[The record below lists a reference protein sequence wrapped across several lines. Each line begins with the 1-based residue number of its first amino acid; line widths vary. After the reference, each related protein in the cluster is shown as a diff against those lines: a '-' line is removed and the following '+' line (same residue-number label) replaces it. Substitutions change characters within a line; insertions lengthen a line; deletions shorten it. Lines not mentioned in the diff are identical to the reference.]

1 MYRII
6 EKEIER
12 VKRFYIQK
20 RTIFGWSYLSKD
32 DFKFKYN
39 EIYGIYL
46 PLIISIISLFL
57 YVMVFETITL
67 TIIFGALSF
76 IGIPVNIIRLIS
88 SSRYYM
94 YNLEDAKSFI
104 INHKKDKEEKKL
116 KKKSKI
122 YYLNIKD
129 ERIEKLRK
137 I

>member
-1 MYRII
+1 MYRV
-6 EKEIER
+6 IER
-12 VKRFYIQK
+12 DNRFYIQK

-57 YVMVFETITL
+57 YLMAFEIITL
-67 TIIFGALSF
+67 TIIFATLSY
-76 IGIPVNIIRLIS
+76 IGILFSVIRLIS
-88 SSRYYM
+88 KSKYYM
-94 YNLEDAKSFI
+94 YTLEDAKLFI
-104 INHKKDKEEKKL
+104 INHKKDKEKKKL

-122 YYLNIKD
+122 YYLDIKD